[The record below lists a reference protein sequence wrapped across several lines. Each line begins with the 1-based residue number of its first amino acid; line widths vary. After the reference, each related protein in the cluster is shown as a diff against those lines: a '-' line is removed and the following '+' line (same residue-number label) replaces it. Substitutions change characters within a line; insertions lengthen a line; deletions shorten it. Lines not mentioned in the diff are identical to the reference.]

1 MFKKNN
7 NNLNKQ
13 LNNKNNNNKLKKMKE
28 NLKNKSF
35 IQNQ

>member
-1 MFKKNN
+1 MFKKDN